1 MSTPAAQVPAQV
13 AEAEKKNPQLQL
25 AHFKQAENLRNIWCV
40 QADRSVTQEQF
51 LDETYWAHVAK
62 MLRAGD
68 RIEIMTEDNAYFAEL
83 MVLAT
88 GRLYAQVEL
97 MRYVEFDRPSPQAS
111 AEAEFKIDWGG
122 SISKYR
128 ILRGNDVLSEGHE
141 TEKAALRW
149 RDSHIDALKR

>member
-1 MSTPAAQVPAQV
+1 MAVPAAQVPAQV
-13 AEAEKKNPQLQL
+13 AEADKKTPQLQL
-25 AHFKQAENLRNIWCV
+25 VNFKQAEQIRNIWHV
-40 QADRSVTQEQF
+40 QANIGVTQEQF

-68 RIEIMTEDNAYFAEL
+68 RIEIMPEDNAYFAEL

-97 MRYVEFDRPSPQAS
+97 MRFVTFDKPSPQAG
-111 AEAEFKIDWGG
+111 AAAEFRIDWGG

-128 ILRGNDVLSEGHE
+128 VLRNDDVLSENHE
-141 TEKAALRW
+141 TEKAAYRW